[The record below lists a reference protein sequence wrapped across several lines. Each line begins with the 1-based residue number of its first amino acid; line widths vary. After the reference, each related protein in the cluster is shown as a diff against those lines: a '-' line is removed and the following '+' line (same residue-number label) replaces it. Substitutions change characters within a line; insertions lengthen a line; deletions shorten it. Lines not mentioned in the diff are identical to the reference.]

1 MRQPDVQ
8 DATVR
13 KHEPASRRILGA
25 TPNLGPQLTG
35 VACETLPAPMP
46 YLAHPPL
53 QRLIATLPVDDH
65 STEVAAQ
72 PWREPCARVGQ
83 AGLHDAMFAGRAAI
97 RIARQW
103 LRQTDAAPELRVF
116 GALLSSRLR
125 PGGHP
130 WLARLP
136 AITAAAL
143 PPAPS
148 WQEYSRRLAAAG
160 LAGLPATSR
169 LAHFLGHEVDGRP
182 ALILDA
188 RIRRVCGAQR
198 WTELAELRELAGPAA
213 ARRYP
218 DYVHRLHAIAAAGG
232 YRADQLEFFLAELGD
247 AF

>member
-1 MRQPDVQ
+1 
-8 DATVR
+8 
-13 KHEPASRRILGA
+13 
-25 TPNLGPQLTG
+25 
-35 VACETLPAPMP
+35 MP

-65 STEVAAQ
+65 STEVAAL
-72 PWREPCARVGQ
+72 PWREPCARAGQ
-83 AGLHDAMFAGRAAI
+83 ASLHAAMFAGRAAI
-97 RIARQW
+97 RIPRHW

-116 GALLSSRLR
+116 GVLLSGRPR
-125 PGGHP
+125 PGAHA

-136 AITAAAL
+136 DLAAAAL

-148 WQEYSRRLAAAG
+148 WHDYARRLAAAG
-160 LAGLPATSR
+160 LGSLPATSR
-169 LAHFLGHEVDGRP
+169 LAHFLGHEVNGRP

-232 YRADQLEFFLAELGD
+232 YRADQLECFLAELGD